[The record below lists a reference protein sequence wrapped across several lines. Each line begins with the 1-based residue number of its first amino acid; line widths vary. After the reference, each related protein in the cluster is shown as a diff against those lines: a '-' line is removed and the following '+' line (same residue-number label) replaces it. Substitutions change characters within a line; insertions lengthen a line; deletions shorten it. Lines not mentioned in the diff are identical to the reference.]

1 MDRAPSLEPYLK
13 IDGRKILADVMGTFE
28 RYKPTEAAHEDYLLS
43 IEGERFGESMRYVR
57 SCPEQLLILGDLLPK
72 IETPVQLI
80 AGARDPVVPPVNAEY
95 LHERLPRSKLDII
108 NALHFIWEDATDTY
122 AALVTS

>member
-28 RYKPTEAAHEDYLLS
+28 RYKPTEAPHEDYLLS

-57 SCPEQLLILGDLLPK
+57 SCPEQLPI
-72 IETPVQLI
+72 
-80 AGARDPVVPPVNAEY
+80 
-95 LHERLPRSKLDII
+95 
-108 NALHFIWEDATDTY
+108 
-122 AALVTS
+122 